1 MMKTNKTISEKN
13 KINEIKSINKASE
26 KYKQRNIGIYIH
38 IPFCVS
44 KCFYCDF
51 VSFPGIKEE
60 IKYLYVESLLKEID
74 DKSSCFGN
82 AYEIDSI
89 FIGGGTPTSIDSNL
103 IFKILKKLNEKYRFS
118 ADIEITIE
126 SNPKT
131 LSLSELKD
139 YLSFGIN
146 RLSMGCQSFNDK
158 ILLLIGRSH
167 TVSDFYT
174 SYETARNSGFENIN
188 FDIIAALPGETPEML
203 QNDLEKALAINPEH
217 ISLYTLQL
225 EEGTVLYEKYLKKEI
240 MPVDEA
246 TDRIMY
252 HDSVDFLISK
262 GYNHYEISNFAKPYK
277 ECRHN
282 LKYWNL
288 EEYIGLGCAA
298 HSYIDDYRM
307 ANIRDLDKYIC
318 ALNKLDNHR
327 FTHKNECKFREY
339 EKEYIE
345 YIHKN
350 DMYDN
355 IKEYMIT
362 ALRKIKGFHKRDFKD
377 RFGIDIDEFYQKDIK
392 ELISDG
398 LIQDKAGQ
406 ISLTSKG
413 IDLSNSVLCRFV

>member
-51 VSFPGIKEE
+51 ISFPGVKEE
-60 IKYLYVESLLKEID
+60 TKNIYVESLLKEID
-74 DKSSCFGN
+74 DKCRHFGN
-82 AYEIDSI
+82 SYEVDSI
-89 FIGGGTPTSIDSNL
+89 FIGGGTPTVLESNL

-131 LSLSELKD
+131 LSLPALKD

-146 RLSMGCQSFNDK
+146 RLSIGCQSFDDK
-158 ILLLIGRSH
+158 MLALIGRSH
-167 TVSDFYT
+167 TASDFYR
-174 SYETARNSGFENIN
+174 SYEMAKNSGFENIN
-188 FDIIAALPGETPEML
+188 FDIIAALPGETPEKL
-203 QNDLEKALAINPEH
+203 KRDLEKAVEIKPEH

-240 MPVDEA
+240 VPVDEIA
-246 TDRIMY
+246 DRIMY

-262 GYNHYEISNFAKPYK
+262 GYEHYEISNFSKPAK

-298 HSYIDDYRM
+298 HSYIDNYRM
-307 ANIRDLDKYIC
+307 SNISDLDKYIC
-318 ALNKLDNHR
+318 GINQSGEYK
-327 FTHKNECKFREY
+327 HKHKFE
-339 EKEYIE
+339 EIKNGYIDQ
-345 YIHKN
+345 IHKN
-350 DMYDN
+350 TISDN

-362 ALRKIKGFHKRDFKD
+362 VLRKTEGFDRNDFKN
-377 RFGIDIDEFYQKDIK
+377 RFDMDIDDVYKEDIK
-392 ELISDG
+392 ELIAEG
-398 LIQDKAGQ
+398 FIQDKSGR
-406 ISLTSKG
+406 ISLTPKG
-413 IDLSNSVLCRFV
+413 IDVSNSVLCRFV

>member
-13 KINEIKSINKASE
+13 KISEIKSINKASE

-146 RLSMGCQSFNDK
+146 RLSIGCQSFDDK
-158 ILLLIGRSH
+158 MLALIGRSH
-167 TVSDFYT
+167 TASDFYR
-174 SYETARNSGFENIN
+174 SYEMAKNSGFENIN
-188 FDIIAALPGETPEML
+188 FDIIAALPGETPEKL
-203 QNDLEKALAINPEH
+203 KRDLEKAVEIKPEH

-240 MPVDEA
+240 VPVDEIA
-246 TDRIMY
+246 DRIMY

-262 GYNHYEISNFAKPYK
+262 GYEHYEISNFSKPAK

-298 HSYIDDYRM
+298 HSYIDNYRM
-307 ANIRDLDKYIC
+307 SNISDLDKYIC
-318 ALNKLDNHR
+318 GINQSGEYK
-327 FTHKNECKFREY
+327 HKHEFEEIKNG
-339 EKEYIE
+339 YIDQ
-345 YIHKN
+345 IHKN
-350 DMYDN
+350 TISDN

-362 ALRKIKGFHKRDFKD
+362 VLRKTEGFDRNDFKN
-377 RFGIDIDEFYQKDIK
+377 RFDMDIDDVYKEDIK
-392 ELISDG
+392 ELIAEG
-398 LIQDKAGQ
+398 FIQDKSGR
-406 ISLTSKG
+406 ISLTPKG
-413 IDLSNSVLCRFV
+413 IDVSNSVLCRFV

>member
-13 KINEIKSINKASE
+13 KISEIKSINKASE

-51 VSFPGIKEE
+51 ISFPGVKEE
-60 IKYLYVESLLKEID
+60 TKKIYIESLLKEID
-74 DKSSCFGN
+74 DKCRHFGN
-82 AYEIDSI
+82 SYEVDSI
-89 FIGGGTPTSIDSNL
+89 FIGGGTPTVLESNL

-131 LSLSELKD
+131 LSLPALKD

-146 RLSMGCQSFNDK
+146 RLSIGCQSFDDK
-158 ILLLIGRSH
+158 MLALIGRSH
-167 TVSDFYT
+167 TASDFYR
-174 SYETARNSGFENIN
+174 SYEMAKNSGFENIN
-188 FDIIAALPGETPEML
+188 FDIIAALPGETPEKL
-203 QNDLEKALAINPEH
+203 KRDLEKAVEIKPEH

-240 MPVDEA
+240 VTVDEIA
-246 TDRIMY
+246 DRIMY

-262 GYNHYEISNFAKPYK
+262 GYEHYEISNFSKPAK

-307 ANIRDLDKYIC
+307 ANVRDLDKYIC

-362 ALRKIKGFHKRDFKD
+362 VLRKTEGFDRNDFKN
-377 RFGIDIDEFYQKDIK
+377 RFDMDIDDVYKEDIK
-392 ELISDG
+392 ELIAEG
-398 LIQDKAGQ
+398 FIQDKSGR
-406 ISLTSKG
+406 ISLTPKG
-413 IDLSNSVLCRFV
+413 IDVSNSVLCRFV

>member
-1 MMKTNKTISEKN
+1 M
-13 KINEIKSINKASE
+13 
-26 KYKQRNIGIYIH
+26 
-38 IPFCVS
+38 
-44 KCFYCDF
+44 
-51 VSFPGIKEE
+51 
-60 IKYLYVESLLKEID
+60 
-74 DKSSCFGN
+74 
-82 AYEIDSI
+82 
-89 FIGGGTPTSIDSNL
+89 

-131 LSLSELKD
+131 LSLPALKD

-146 RLSMGCQSFNDK
+146 RLSIGCQSFDDK
-158 ILLLIGRSH
+158 MLALIGRSH
-167 TVSDFYT
+167 TASDFYR
-174 SYETARNSGFENIN
+174 SYEMAKNSGFENIN
-188 FDIIAALPGETPEML
+188 FDIIAALPGETPEKL
-203 QNDLEKALAINPEH
+203 KRDLEKAVEIKPEH

-240 MPVDEA
+240 VTVDEIA
-246 TDRIMY
+246 DRIMY

-262 GYNHYEISNFAKPYK
+262 GYEHYEISNFSKPAK

-307 ANIRDLDKYIC
+307 ANVRDLDKYIC

-362 ALRKIKGFHKRDFKD
+362 VLRKTEGFDRNDFKN
-377 RFGIDIDEFYQKDIK
+377 RFDMDIDDVYKEDIK
-392 ELISDG
+392 ELIAEG
-398 LIQDKAGQ
+398 FIQDKSGR
-406 ISLTSKG
+406 ISLTPKG
-413 IDLSNSVLCRFV
+413 IDVSNSVLCRFV